1 MAQFQNIYPIDLN
14 IKKKGA
20 QELLQPIGEGDANG
34 VRVGAQVFAD
44 GAPVTLNG
52 QCVAKVIRADGS
64 TVPLTG
70 TISGNIAS
78 VALDQQSCAVEGP
91 IQVAVMWV
99 SGTNVTT
106 LVIAYGTIVNTISGT
121 IIQPSTPIPDLT
133 QLLAEID
140 AMRQATAAANAAA
153 TKAVRYNEAQSL
165 TDTEKARARGN
176 ISAPSAAD
184 LAALA
189 DGKAVRYDTA
199 QTLVPSKMRQGRDN
213 LNAAETMEG
222 NIAGSYLINPLL
234 FQRGSLDQG
243 NITTA
248 QYRVVTK
255 HTHVFSFPVTFIAQ
269 AGFRFSLDI
278 YTNDGYYYSTVDWTT
293 TNYTL
298 AKNQNF
304 RMTIARVTDIASETA
319 DIDAFASGVHM
330 LANQAAVV
338 HYNVTQTLTAAER
351 KQARDN
357 IGAPSAADL
366 AAEAAAREAGDAE
379 LKSALYDKIIYV
391 GKGNTFAEY
400 TYDGRLR
407 PGHSY
412 RVYVKLWD
420 TTGITVTTGIMFR
433 LGYTS
438 NGTATYLHT
447 VYGNDSSVLEEFYD
461 VNIPDNAVN
470 PMFIVGGR
478 ATGIAIL
485 GIENGELVLDPVF
498 HSEVDPLK
506 SGIIAL
512 MFGNA
517 PTKQK
522 VVGKRRSSSSAY
534 SVMQINVESGRRYR
548 IDMSNIDALVGANL
562 YLRVRKADDSG
573 NAYTATKI
581 SGDIPANTKW
591 TYYFNCTVTES
602 VVVQI
607 YREALTEDA
616 IFSVGVLCDDDRR
629 DISTL
634 TSDFSFI
641 NEKVNMDVSRNLT
654 GPDLDVLYPIPPL
667 NDNDVITI
675 SAFNPANVNSYTQ
688 VYFYEEDGTRIKYYQ
703 FDYSYAS
710 AGRRITL
717 NLDGKT
723 AYFIKFFHDCG
734 SPLMVERGTKT
745 DFIPHYTTN
754 YEKYLNSNSSFGEF
768 ELFLP
773 EQAVIIRNNL
783 ATARM
788 AKRLCFGHV
797 SDNHSTVEKFISDIV
812 DMSDAKFIA
821 NTGDIVQDKFQD
833 AYTNLPAMIN
843 AMTKPY
849 YITLGNHDVYKAP
862 SISDIFNKY
871 FAPIIDHNGQTGLN
885 KTYYSVDFTDEGIK
899 CIFLDLYDAI
909 ADYSVS
915 METVIAG
922 KMSATQI
929 NWFLGQL
936 DAALASHMHVCVFL
950 HLSPEMIGEKELKF
964 FDVNTTESRKVT
976 YTFIPDVID
985 AFLDGGSVTFNYDG
999 SSYTHTF
1006 ASSGVFV
1013 GYFCG
1018 HMHCDC
1024 IGKLKTHNR
1033 QNAFSVTRPWQS
1045 SATNTLTDGTYR
1057 HGSSKWGA
1065 NTFNYVTVDPTT
1077 RHVSVMRVL
1086 QQETKYGFK
1095 RDFVTMEY

>member
-184 LAALA
+184 LAATNAELAALA

-366 AAEAAAREAGDAE
+366 AAEAAARKAADSDLRSANTHVYKKLIGKNKANPDNSVIGAIMTNGSINETYDNYLTTDFIEIEENTDYAFTAWSTSNSRIATSR
-379 LKSALYDKIIYV
+379 KYVALYDAEKNFIDGTYQNIASGSIVNFNSANAKYCRLASQNNTKKYLSVGTEQPNVFIPYSEEYVSVLHYEDNTIPSSAVIDAVNKTKINMYDSSSDVNGVLMNNGIVNPKADSYKTTDYIQIISGGQYLIQPGCRRFHV
-391 GKGNTFAEY
+391 YDNEKVSYQDFSTDVTNYIFTSPIDGFIRISYRIATPLTSVTQIATENPTNKIVEGIALSYTQLKQVEDAINNNIPSSILKGKKWAVCGDSFTNSGGTGTTMGSGKYATRPY
-400 TYDGRLR
+400 TYPWIIGTRCDMDIVRFFEGGRTLAFPAEPGTFTNSLTNPNADWYYQNIPEDVDYITIYLGINDEHHSPGSSGGDGE
-407 PGHSY
+407 
-412 RVYVKLWD
+412 D
-420 TTGITVTTGIMFR
+420 NTGVIPIGTVDDNT
-433 LGYTS
+433 
-438 NGTATYLHT
+438 TATYLGAWNVVLTWLITNRPNAHIGIIVT
-447 VYGNDSSVLEEFYD
+447 NGIASKDEYRLGQIAIAQKYGIPYIDLNGDARTPAMLRTSNP
-461 VNIPDNAVN
+461 NIPTAIKQALIAKWAVDTTSN
-470 PMFIVGGR
+470 THPNDAAQLFES
-478 ATGIAIL
+478 TF
-485 GIENGELVLDPVF
+485 IENFL
-498 HSEVDPLK
+498 
-506 SGIIAL
+506 
-512 MFGNA
+512 
-517 PTKQK
+517 
-522 VVGKRRSSSSAY
+522 RS
-534 SVMQINVESGRRYR
+534 I
-548 IDMSNIDALVGANL
+548 
-562 YLRVRKADDSG
+562 
-573 NAYTATKI
+573 
-581 SGDIPANTKW
+581 
-591 TYYFNCTVTES
+591 
-602 VVVQI
+602 
-607 YREALTEDA
+607 
-616 IFSVGVLCDDDRR
+616 
-629 DISTL
+629 
-634 TSDFSFI
+634 
-641 NEKVNMDVSRNLT
+641 
-654 GPDLDVLYPIPPL
+654 
-667 NDNDVITI
+667 
-675 SAFNPANVNSYTQ
+675 
-688 VYFYEEDGTRIKYYQ
+688 
-703 FDYSYAS
+703 
-710 AGRRITL
+710 
-717 NLDGKT
+717 
-723 AYFIKFFHDCG
+723 
-734 SPLMVERGTKT
+734 
-745 DFIPHYTTN
+745 
-754 YEKYLNSNSSFGEF
+754 
-768 ELFLP
+768 
-773 EQAVIIRNNL
+773 
-783 ATARM
+783 
-788 AKRLCFGHV
+788 
-797 SDNHSTVEKFISDIV
+797 
-812 DMSDAKFIA
+812 
-821 NTGDIVQDKFQD
+821 
-833 AYTNLPAMIN
+833 
-843 AMTKPY
+843 
-849 YITLGNHDVYKAP
+849 
-862 SISDIFNKY
+862 
-871 FAPIIDHNGQTGLN
+871 
-885 KTYYSVDFTDEGIK
+885 
-899 CIFLDLYDAI
+899 
-909 ADYSVS
+909 
-915 METVIAG
+915 
-922 KMSATQI
+922 
-929 NWFLGQL
+929 
-936 DAALASHMHVCVFL
+936 
-950 HLSPEMIGEKELKF
+950 
-964 FDVNTTESRKVT
+964 
-976 YTFIPDVID
+976 
-985 AFLDGGSVTFNYDG
+985 
-999 SSYTHTF
+999 
-1006 ASSGVFV
+1006 
-1013 GYFCG
+1013 
-1018 HMHCDC
+1018 
-1024 IGKLKTHNR
+1024 
-1033 QNAFSVTRPWQS
+1033 
-1045 SATNTLTDGTYR
+1045 
-1057 HGSSKWGA
+1057 
-1065 NTFNYVTVDPTT
+1065 
-1077 RHVSVMRVL
+1077 
-1086 QQETKYGFK
+1086 
-1095 RDFVTMEY
+1095 